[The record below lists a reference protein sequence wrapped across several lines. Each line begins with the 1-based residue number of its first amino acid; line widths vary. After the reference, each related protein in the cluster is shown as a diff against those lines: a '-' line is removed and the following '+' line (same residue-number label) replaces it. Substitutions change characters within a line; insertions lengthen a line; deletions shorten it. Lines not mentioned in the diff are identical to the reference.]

1 MGISGGR
8 FPARGRSRIDLQIQA
23 PHRRCLDWHIHDAAH
38 AFPFRADSGSY
49 SRSLSDDGRDQ
60 LCCRYPDVRRR
71 RVPRGRRRFSARDNG
86 ETMTQAELEA
96 FVAELANVER
106 EENFGYSFFFVGG
119 DHRLPFVTFA
129 NSDHDYDNVSNLNR
143 DGVFRVN
150 IGVGK
155 DTFSNLFADLGSE
168 PIDYTALNVFLPHPD
183 YARQHFICI
192 LNPSGVNIE
201 KTKQCILEAH
211 SLAA

>member
-1 MGISGGR
+1 
-8 FPARGRSRIDLQIQA
+8 
-23 PHRRCLDWHIHDAAH
+23 
-38 AFPFRADSGSY
+38 
-49 SRSLSDDGRDQ
+49 
-60 LCCRYPDVRRR
+60 
-71 RVPRGRRRFSARDNG
+71 
-86 ETMTQAELEA
+86 MTQAELEA

-211 SLAA
+211 SLAALRLQRRT